1 MSLLEEAIVDATEL
15 REAAIKNAE
24 ASILEKY
31 SADIKEAVETM
42 LEQPEDEDMA
52 ALGVPPAV
60 MAPEEEIPYAA
71 SEDLNLCPCPD
82 EEEVVEI
89 SFDQLEALAQAMD
102 PGMTAEP
109 VPEEALAMAL
119 GAEEPEEDEM
129 MGLMEEEIEI
139 DENILFEYEEE
150 EIIEEEVIKD
160 LSGQKTGFKA
170 AADSVVDHEDFL
182 EVASRDEEPVNA
194 KERNLPEEYEI
205 RLSEAR
211 KAIKARDAQV
221 KELKEKMQTLAK
233 SSKKLKQTF
242 MLMREQFEETN
253 LSNAK
258 LLYTNRTLKSTSLN
272 ERQKNKIAESI
283 QSADTIEEAKVIYET
298 LQSTVGESRKS
309 TPKSLNE
316 AIKRSSINLP
326 RRRRD
331 NSPRESVVK
340 NRFQALAGINKK

>member
-42 LEQPEDEDMA
+42 LEQPEDEAMA
-52 ALGVPPAV
+52 ALGVPPA
-60 MAPEEEIPYAA
+60 ATSPEEEIPYAA
-71 SEDLNLCPCPD
+71 AEELNLCACPD

-150 EIIEEEVIKD
+150 IIEEEVIKD
-160 LSGQKTGFKA
+160 LSGQKTGFKV
-170 AADSVVDHEDFL
+170 AADSVVDHEDSL

-194 KERNLPEEYEI
+194 KESNLPEEYEI
-205 RLSEAR
+205 RLSEAK
-211 KAIKARDAQV
+211 KAVKAKYAEV
-221 KELKEKMQTLAK
+221 EELKEKMQTLAE
-233 SSKKLKQTF
+233 SSDKLKQTF
-242 MLMREQFEETN
+242 MLMKEQFEKTN

-326 RRRRD
+326 RQRRD